1 MKFAAIV
8 EKENGK
14 ESTTEAAIT
23 YEDKKKNLTSIN
35 TESDK
40 LLNLVTELRWSVLI
54 NEISSEFVR

>member
-14 ESTTEAAIT
+14 ESNTEAAIT
-23 YEDKKKNLTSIN
+23 YENKKKKP
-35 TESDK
+35 DQHK
-40 LLNLVTELRWSVLI
+40 YGKWQLLNLVTELRWSVLI

>member
-1 MKFAAIV
+1 MERKATQKLPSHTRI
-8 EKENGK
+8 KR
-14 ESTTEAAIT
+14 
-23 YEDKKKNLTSIN
+23 KKLTSIN